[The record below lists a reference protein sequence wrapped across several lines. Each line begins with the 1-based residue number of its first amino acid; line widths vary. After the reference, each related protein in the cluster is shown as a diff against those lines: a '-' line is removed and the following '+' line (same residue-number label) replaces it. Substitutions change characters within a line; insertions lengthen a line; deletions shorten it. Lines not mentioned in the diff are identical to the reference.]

1 MDNSKQAMETARK
14 LAQSDAGKQLYELLQ
29 KTQGQQLS
37 SAMEQAA
44 AGNYEQVKK
53 TMASLMADPQ
63 ARALMEKLG
72 R

>member
-1 MDNSKQAMETARK
+1 MENGKQAMEMAKK
-14 LAQSDAGKQLYELLQ
+14 LAQSDAGKELYQLLQ
-29 KTQGQQLS
+29 KTQGQQLT

-44 AGNYEQVKK
+44 AGNYDQVKK

-63 ARALMEKLG
+63 ARALLEKLG